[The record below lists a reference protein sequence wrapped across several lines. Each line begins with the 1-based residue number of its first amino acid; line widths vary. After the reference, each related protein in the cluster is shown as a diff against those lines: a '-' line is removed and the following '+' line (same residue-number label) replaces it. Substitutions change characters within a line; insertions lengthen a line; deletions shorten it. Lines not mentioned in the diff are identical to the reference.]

1 MKLNLFLLSAAA
13 MVNAAPNVP
22 VTFVDLETAGD
33 FVILAKTGIS
43 TVPASAVTGNIGVW
57 PITLAAITGFN
68 LAMDTSGMYSTDGGD
83 QLKTNTGK
91 GKAFAREHT
100 NAEAILATAVFDM
113 ETAYTEASELS
124 TSVDTGNPGYS
135 YLNHGAGHLGGK
147 TLTTGV
153 YTFDI
158 NVDITGADLTFDG
171 EGNGDAVF
179 IIQTSSSVIQAVNTR
194 VVLAK
199 SAKAENIFW
208 VVAQEVVVHEGSHMK
223 GVLLVKTA
231 VKFNTKSSLDG
242 RIFAQTAAT
251 LQMATITEKPIDR
264 TP

>member
-1 MKLNLFLLSAAA
+1 
-13 MVNAAPNVP
+13 
-22 VTFVDLETAGD
+22 
-33 FVILAKTGIS
+33 
-43 TVPASAVTGNIGVW
+43 
-57 PITLAAITGFN
+57 
-68 LAMDTSGMYSTDGGD
+68 
-83 QLKTNTGK
+83 
-91 GKAFAREHT
+91 
-100 NAEAILATAVFDM
+100 LATAVFDM